1 MSGMPGVNLV
11 GFYDPDTE
19 RSEAICRTHGC
30 RCFAGLEEILDQ
42 ADAVT
47 VAAPTSTHLE
57 IGERCLERGV
67 HVLMEKPLA
76 HDVEGAARLT
86 ARALEAD
93 LVLMV
98 GHVERYNPAVRRLME
113 LLNQAPEPI
122 LSIDARRLSPF
133 DGSRCI
139 DVDVLHDLLI
149 HDIDLALEIAQT
161 PVQAVSAVGRPVF
174 SHQTDVAHTR
184 ISFSSGTTA
193 VFWTGKCSPRKVRTM
208 VVTTSR
214 RYLEVDTLARTL
226 MVCSADQLPEMGN
239 GACFMTGIR
248 DEAVAVPDEEPLR
261 CEMEDFVRAVK
272 QGHKPIVHAERALAA
287 MKVLDLVRRSIAAGG
302 EVIRA
307 EA

>member
-1 MSGMPGVNLV
+1 MQGVSLS

-19 RSEAICRTHGC
+19 RSQAICRKHACGC
-30 RCFAGLEEILDQ
+30 FGSLDELLDR

-57 IGERCLERGV
+57 IGEQCLKRGI

-76 HDVEGAARLT
+76 ADLEGARRLVELAAEAR
-86 ARALEAD
+86 

-98 GHVERYNPAVRRLME
+98 GHVERYNPAVGRLME
-113 LLNQAPEPI
+113 LLGQESEPI

-149 HDIDLALEIAQT
+149 HDIDLALEIARS
-161 PVQAVSAVGRPVF
+161 PVETVSAVGRQVF

-184 ISFSSGTTA
+184 ITFTGGTTA

-208 VVTTSR
+208 VITTPR
-214 RYLEVDTLARTL
+214 RYLEVDTLTRTL
-226 MVCSADQLPEMGN
+226 MVCRADQLPELGN
-239 GACFMTGIR
+239 GACFMAGIR
-248 DEAVAVPDEEPLR
+248 DEAVPVPDDEPLR
-261 CEMEDFVRAVK
+261 CEMEDFVHAVK
-272 QGHKPIVHAERALAA
+272 DGRKPLVHAERALEA
-287 MKVLDLVRRSIAAGG
+287 MKVLDLVGRSIALSGSIVRP
-302 EVIRA
+302 ES
-307 EA
+307 